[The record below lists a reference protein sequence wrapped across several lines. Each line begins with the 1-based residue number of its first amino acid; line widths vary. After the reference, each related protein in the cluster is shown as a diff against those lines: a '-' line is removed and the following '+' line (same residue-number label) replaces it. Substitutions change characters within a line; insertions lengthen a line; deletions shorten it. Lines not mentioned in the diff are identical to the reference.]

1 MKLKLKILSKLRSFI
16 GFEIG
21 HSGYLKRND
30 DGHPVLVR
38 TVELSLGFLFGW
50 ISVEFNSGRQID
62 LDEINQQL
70 REEVLKGK
78 KIG

>member
-1 MKLKLKILSKLRSFI
+1 MKVNLSVLSKMRSFI

-38 TVELSLGFLFGW
+38 TIELSLGFLFGW

-62 LDEINQQL
+62 LDTINKL
-70 REEVLKGK
+70 VREEVLKGK

>member
-1 MKLKLKILSKLRSFI
+1 MKINLSLLSKVRSFI

-21 HSGYLKRND
+21 HSGYLKKND
-30 DGHPVLVR
+30 EGHPVLIR
-38 TVELSLGFLFGW
+38 TIEFSLGFLFGW
-50 ISVEFNSGRQID
+50 VSFEFNSGRQID

-70 REEVLKGK
+70 REQVLKGK

>member
-1 MKLKLKILSKLRSFI
+1 MKVGLSLFSNMRSFI

-30 DGHPVLVR
+30 EGHPVLVR
-38 TVELSLGFLFGW
+38 TIELCFGFLFGW
-50 ISVEFNSGRQID
+50 LSFQFNSGRQID
-62 LDEINQQL
+62 LDEINQHL